1 MKPIRILI
9 ADDHPVF
16 RFGMRALLETEA
28 DFEVVAEAST
38 GEQAI
43 ALTNQLRPDIVLMDI
58 TMPSINGVE
67 ATRHILEQT
76 PETGVLIV
84 TMLDDDSLVPAMR
97 AGARGYLLK
106 GADGE
111 ETLRAIRAVAHGEAI
126 FSPSIAERLAELVK
140 SSDPE
145 GVESPFPELTPRE
158 LEVLTLISQG
168 MTNAEIA
175 GRLSLSLK
183 TVRNHVSN
191 ILNKLQVS
199 DRLQA
204 ALRAREAGL
213 GQQKPSD
220 RGGKLKP

>member
-16 RFGMRALLETEA
+16 RFGMRTLLETEP
-28 DFEVVAEAST
+28 DMKVVGEAAS
-38 GEQAI
+38 GEKAV
-43 ALTNQLRPDIVLMDI
+43 ALTRQLHPDIVLMDI
-58 TMPSINGVE
+58 TMPGLNGIE
-67 ATRHILEQT
+67 ATRQIMQMDSGTE
-76 PETGVLIV
+76 VLIV
-84 TMLDDDSLVPAMR
+84 TMLDDDSLLSVMR

-106 GADGE
+106 GANGE

-126 FSPSIAERLAELVK
+126 FSPSIAERLTELIATPPLL
-140 SSDPE
+140 DRE
-145 GVESPFPELTPRE
+145 ALFPELTPRE
-158 LEVLTLISQG
+158 LEILTLISQG
-168 MTNAEIA
+168 ISNAEIA
-175 GRLSLSLK
+175 DRLDLSLK

-213 GQQKPSD
+213 GKD
-220 RGGKLKP
+220 K

>member
-38 GEQAI
+38 GEEAI

-58 TMPSINGVE
+58 TMPSINGIE

>member
-220 RGGKLKP
+220 RGEN

>member
-126 FSPSIAERLAELVK
+126 FSPSIAQRLAELVK

>member
-1 MKPIRILI
+1 MKSIRILI

-16 RFGMRALLETEA
+16 RFGMRALLETET

-38 GEQAI
+38 GEQAV

-67 ATRHILEQT
+67 ATRQIVTQN
-76 PETGVLIV
+76 PEIGVLIV
-84 TMLDDDSLVPAMR
+84 TMLDDDSLLPAMR

-106 GADGE
+106 GANGQ
-111 ETLRAIRAVAHGEAI
+111 ETLRAIRAVANGEAI
-126 FSPSIAERLAELVK
+126 FSPSIAERLAELVN
-140 SSDPE
+140 SPAPRD
-145 GVESPFPELTPRE
+145 VESPFPELTPRE

-175 GRLSLSLK
+175 ERLTLSLK

-213 GQQKPSD
+213 GQQEPSD
-220 RGGKLKP
+220 RGEN